1 MLLAY
6 NIYRHTK
13 YANCRV
19 ERHDR
24 KPRLSHE
31 LNTNKFL
38 HVNSDAVNCDGF
50 LWVYFLSYIG
60 CYCLWF
66 DELEY
71 VNYTI
76 VYLSCNIGVVCS
88 KSTHTDISYIFL
100 FSFVYLIYSFFSS
113 LIQLV
118 QSLKLSVLIHLHS
131 ICGIGYWR

>member
-60 CYCLWF
+60 CYCLWL

-88 KSTHTDISYIFL
+88 KSTHTDISYIFPL
-100 FSFVYLIYSFFSS
+100 FIRLFDFLFLLVSYSTGSIIKTFSIDS
-113 LIQLV
+113 
-118 QSLKLSVLIHLHS
+118 SS
-131 ICGIGYWR
+131 

>member
-88 KSTHTDISYIFL
+88 KSTHTDISYIFPL
-100 FSFVYLIYSFFSS
+100 FIRLFDLLFLLVSYSTGSIIKTFSIDS
-113 LIQLV
+113 
-118 QSLKLSVLIHLHS
+118 SS
-131 ICGIGYWR
+131 